1 MAIQGLYKIFDHWHQ
16 EGTLWIFSDPHFGDS
31 DLEMGIYNRPSAAEI
46 AQRINAKC
54 GRKDTLICL
63 GDVGDVEYVKLL
75 RAKRKILICGNHDA
89 GRTNYERQV
98 ITQLFSKDLYT
109 KEQVLDL
116 MKTMYPN
123 CRYTIDEGYQ
133 FHSPFEFWKAS
144 ADNMLFDEV
153 YEGPLMIAEKL
164 ILSHEPV
171 DVPWAYN
178 IHGHDHQG
186 HKRKNHTNVCVD
198 VTGYQPINMNQWMK
212 SGAMAHVE
220 TIHRDTIDKATVRK
234 QKRGGSIVEMKGQTH
249 KIPKT
254 TRREKCESHV

>member
-1 MAIQGLYKIFDHWHQ
+1 MKFDIDEFQ
-16 EGTLWIFSDPHFGDS
+16 KSEA
-31 DLEMGIYNRPSAAEI
+31 LEEM
-46 AQRINAKC
+46 
-54 GRKDTLICL
+54 
-63 GDVGDVEYVKLL
+63 
-75 RAKRKILICGNHDA
+75 KRL
-89 GRTNYERQV
+89 
-98 ITQLFSKDLYT
+98 
-109 KEQVLDL
+109 
-116 MKTMYPN
+116 YPN
-123 CRYTIDEGYQ
+123 CRYDIQHGY
-133 FHSPFEFWKAS
+133 SMSRAPFEYWKVT

-178 IHGHDHQG
+178 LHGHDHKG

-234 QKRGGSIVEMKGQTH
+234 QKRGGK
-249 KIPKT
+249 KIG
-254 TRREKCESHV
+254 EK

>member
-31 DLEMGIYNRPSAAEI
+31 NLEIGIHDRPSAFEI
-46 AQRINAKC
+46 VQRINAKC

-75 RAKRKILICGNHDA
+75 RAKQKILICGNHDA
-89 GRTNYERQV
+89 GRTNYERQKW
-98 ITQLFSKDLYT
+98 IKIFDKDRYQRDEVLLEMQRLY
-109 KEQVLDL
+109 
-116 MKTMYPN
+116 PG
-123 CRYTIDEGYQ
+123 CRYTISEGCQ
-133 FHSPFEFWKAS
+133 FHSPFEYWEVI

-198 VTGYQPINMNQWMK
+198 VTGYQPINMNQFMK
-212 SGAMAHVE
+212 SGALAHVE
-220 TIHRDTIDKATVRK
+220 TIHRDTIDKATERK
-234 QKRGGSIVEMKGQTH
+234 RKRGGK
-249 KIPKT
+249 KIGE
-254 TRREKCESHV
+254 R

>member
-16 EGTLWIFSDPHFGDS
+16 EGTLWIFSDPHFGDD
-31 DLEMGIYNRPSAAEI
+31 DLTTGIRNRPSAADI

-89 GRTNYERQV
+89 GRTNYERK
-98 ITQLFSKDLYT
+98 IERLYF
-109 KEQVLDL
+109 D
-116 MKTMYPN
+116 KTHYDRDAALQEAKVKCPG
-123 CRYTIDEGYQ
+123 CRYNIYEKFQ
-133 FHSPFEFWKAS
+133 FVSPFESWVIEC
-144 ADNMLFDEV
+144 DNMLFDEV

-234 QKRGGSIVEMKGQTH
+234 QKRGGK
-249 KIPKT
+249 KIG
-254 TRREKCESHV
+254 EK

>member
-63 GDVGDVEYVKLL
+63 GDVGDAEYVKLL

-89 GRTNYERQV
+89 GRTNYERV
-98 ITQLFSKDLYT
+98 VGNYCYDKDEWFT
-109 KEQVLDL
+109 KEEVMANAKIAHPGCEIRISETADSWVV
-116 MKTMYPN
+116 Y
-123 CRYTIDEGYQ
+123 Y
-133 FHSPFEFWKAS
+133 
-144 ADNMLFDEV
+144 DNMLFDEV

-178 IHGHDHQG
+178 LHGHDHQG

-234 QKRGGSIVEMKGQTH
+234 QKRGGK
-249 KIPKT
+249 KIG
-254 TRREKCESHV
+254 EK

>member
-1 MAIQGLYKIFDHWHQ
+1 MPIAGLYKIFDHWHQ
-16 EGTLWIFSDPHFGDS
+16 EGTLWIISDFHFGDD
-31 DLEMGIYNRPSAAEI
+31 DLTTGIRNRPSAAEI
-46 AQRINAKC
+46 VQRVNAKC

-89 GRTNYERQV
+89 GRTNYERQTWTE
-98 ITQLFSKDLYT
+98 IFDQSQYQREDALL
-109 KEQVLDL
+109 E
-116 MKTMYPN
+116 MKRKYPN
-123 CRYTIDEGYQ
+123 CRYTISEGYQ
-133 FHSPFEFWKAS
+133 FHSPFEYWQVT

-234 QKRGGSIVEMKGQTH
+234 QKRGGK
-249 KIPKT
+249 KIGE
-254 TRREKCESHV
+254 R

>member
-1 MAIQGLYKIFDHWHQ
+1 MAIAGLYKIFDHWHQ
-16 EGTLWIFSDPHFGDS
+16 EGTLWIVSDPHFGD
-31 DLEMGIYNRPSAAEI
+31 DELTTGIHNRPSAAEI
-46 AQRINAKC
+46 VQCINAKC

-75 RAKRKILICGNHDA
+75 RAKHKILICGNHDA
-89 GRTNYERQV
+89 GRTNYERQ
-98 ITQLFSKDLYT
+98 IWTEIFDQSQYQREDALL
-109 KEQVLDL
+109 E
-116 MKTMYPN
+116 MKRKYPN
-123 CRYTIDEGYQ
+123 CRYTISEGYQ
-133 FHSPFEFWKAS
+133 FHSPFEYWQVT

-186 HKRKNHTNVCVD
+186 RKRKNHTNVCVD

-220 TIHRDTIDKATVRK
+220 TIHRDTIDKAIVRK
-234 QKRGGSIVEMKGQTH
+234 KKRGGK
-249 KIPKT
+249 KIG
-254 TRREKCESHV
+254 EK